1 MGEILSAWY
10 CLCLGVLV
18 YPWLREGDTGS
29 DKEAA
34 QAGDSRPDLATEER

>member
-1 MGEILSAWY
+1 M
-10 CLCLGVLV
+10 LV

-34 QAGDSRPDLATEER
+34 QAGDSSPDLAQRRREKWVVFPSFNIDI